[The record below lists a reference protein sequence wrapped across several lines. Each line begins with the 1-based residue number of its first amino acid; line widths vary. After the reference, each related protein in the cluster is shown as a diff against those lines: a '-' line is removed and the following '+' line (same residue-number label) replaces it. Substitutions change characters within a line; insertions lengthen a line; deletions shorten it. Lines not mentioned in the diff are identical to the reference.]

1 MAEIVWTEPALQD
14 LDRIADYI
22 ALDNPTATRQLVQN
36 CFDIVEQLVNNP
48 QICEAIE
55 ELEDSVYRELIVS
68 PCRIFYR
75 LDNKKIFIIHIM
87 RSEQVLHLDILKT
100 R

>member
-1 MAEIVWTEPALQD
+1 MVEIVWTEPALED

-22 ALDNPTATRQLVQN
+22 ALDNPTAAHHLVQQS
-36 CFDIVEQLVNNP
+36 FDAVEQLKANP
-48 QICEAIE
+48 KLGKSVE
-55 ELEDSVYRELIVS
+55 ELEDSVYRELVVS

-75 LDNKKIFIIHIM
+75 LDEKKIFIIHIM
-87 RSEQVLHLDILKT
+87 RSEQMLHQDLMKN